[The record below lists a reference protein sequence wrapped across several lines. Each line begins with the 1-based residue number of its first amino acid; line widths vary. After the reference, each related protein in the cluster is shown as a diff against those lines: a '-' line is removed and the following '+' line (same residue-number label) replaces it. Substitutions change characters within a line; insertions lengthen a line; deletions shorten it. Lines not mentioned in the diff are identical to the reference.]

1 MIEWHYIQKPLIFG
15 ILCRWNL
22 CLTNNLKL
30 FWPHIPSTVS
40 DVQTCQL
47 FGGKKIVDVHN
58 VELFSDFF
66 SCFFE
71 IFFDAFFV
79 LTLNYR
85 QRTMIQFFHNFYN
98 PEIYHFRTVCNV
110 GENRMMTPNAL
121 FVEQT
126 GSFFVPSA
134 HC

>member
-1 MIEWHYIQKPLIFG
+1 MNGTIFRNHWFLGSYVDEIYAWLI
-15 ILCRWNL
+15 IWNFFDPTYPQQSL
-22 CLTNNLKL
+22 MCKHVN
-30 FWPHIPSTVS
+30 F
-40 DVQTCQL
+40 

-58 VELFSDFF
+58 VKLFSDFF